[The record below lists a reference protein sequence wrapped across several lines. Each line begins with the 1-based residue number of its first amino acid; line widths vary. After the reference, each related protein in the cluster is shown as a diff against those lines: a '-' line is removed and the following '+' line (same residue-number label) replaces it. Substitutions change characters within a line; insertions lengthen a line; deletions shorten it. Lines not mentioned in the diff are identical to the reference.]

1 MKHVANLAAL
11 VAAIIGGLCIASLVG
26 CTSPEDSLADRRA
39 AVALERA
46 ERRAKAREEAERF
59 RKEWD
64 DRERERNEQWAK
76 MDADSEAERQRLEG
90 ELAKRPKQRSRK
102 IRRFQWESPAE
113 TRGKLWNIPEEESEE
128 ATLEA
133 FLRVCIAEADGNP
146 QDCVGIW
153 QVVKNNR
160 RRTCDRGNI
169 RRITECIEGEG
180 ETFLSALRR
189 HQRHV
194 LGYIKARNKRAVWI
208 SKMTLDCENPPD
220 EFFAGLPEDAR
231 LNQWDSRYQKRCSH
245 VVELGRYLI
254 KGELPP
260 PRPGQTL
267 AWLPYRPITW
277 GGRCESGK
285 ASCDDQIACARGL
298 NRIPGTDTF
307 NAFWCRPGQRGCPE
321 GIDPVCQEYRQ
332 KTAPPPD
339 QMETAAN
346 ESSPSSTPQS

>member
-1 MKHVANLAAL
+1 MKHVANFAAA
-11 VAAIIGGLCIASLVG
+11 VAMVIGGLCVASLASCSDADG
-26 CTSPEDSLADRRA
+26 SELDSRALALRIE
-39 AVALERA
+39 ERQ
-46 ERRAKAREEAERF
+46 AKAKADSERF

-64 DRERERNEQWAK
+64 AREREREERWAK
-76 MDADSEAERQRLEG
+76 QDSEIEEARRQFE
-90 ELAKRPKQRSRK
+90 EEFSKRPKRKRK
-102 IRRFQWESPAE
+102 IRRFRWESPAE

-160 RRTCDRGNI
+160 RRTCNRGMV

-208 SKMTLDCENPPD
+208 GKMTLDCENPPE
-220 EFFAGLPEDAR
+220 EFYAGHSEDKR
-231 LNQWDSRYQKRCSH
+231 LNQWDARYQKRCSH
-245 VVELGRYLI
+245 VVELGRHLI

-260 PRPGQTL
+260 PRPGQRL
-267 AWLPYRPITW
+267 AWLPHRPITW

-285 ASCDDQIACARGL
+285 AACDDQIACARGL
-298 NRIPGTDTF
+298 NRIPETDTL
-307 NAFWCRPGQRGCPE
+307 NAFWCRPGKRGCPD
-321 GIDPVCQEYRQ
+321 GIDPICQEYRQ
-332 KTAPPPD
+332 KTAPPPN
-339 QMETAAN
+339 QMETARN
-346 ESSPSSTPQS
+346 EEPPSSTPQS

>member
-1 MKHVANLAAL
+1 MKHVANFAAA
-11 VAAIIGGLCIASLVG
+11 VAMVIGGLCLASMVG
-26 CTSPEDSLADRRA
+26 CSDADGSEAGSRALALRIEEHKA
-39 AVALERA
+39 
-46 ERRAKAREEAERF
+46 RAKAERERF
-59 RKEWD
+59 DREWAE
-64 DRERERNEQWAK
+64 REREREERWAK
-76 MDADSEAERQRLEG
+76 IDAELDESKRQFDE
-90 ELAKRPKQRSRK
+90 EMSNRPKRRHRK
-102 IRRFQWESPAE
+102 VRRFQWESPAE

-169 RRITECIEGEG
+169 RRITECVDGEG

-194 LGYIKARNKRAVWI
+194 LGYIKARNKRATWI
-208 SKMTLDCENPPD
+208 SKMTLDCENPPE
-220 EFFAGLPEDAR
+220 EFFSGLPEDAR
-231 LNQWDSRYQKRCSH
+231 LNQWDARYQKRCSE
-245 VVELGRYLI
+245 VVELGRHLI

-267 AWLPYRPITW
+267 AWLPHRPITW

-285 ASCDDQIACARGL
+285 ASCDDQIACSRGL
-298 NRIPGTDTF
+298 NRIPDTDTF
-307 NAFWCRPGQRGCPE
+307 NAFWCRPGKSGCPE

-332 KTAPPPD
+332 KTVPSPSHV
-339 QMETAAN
+339 ETAVN
-346 ESSPSSTPQS
+346 ESPPSSTPQS